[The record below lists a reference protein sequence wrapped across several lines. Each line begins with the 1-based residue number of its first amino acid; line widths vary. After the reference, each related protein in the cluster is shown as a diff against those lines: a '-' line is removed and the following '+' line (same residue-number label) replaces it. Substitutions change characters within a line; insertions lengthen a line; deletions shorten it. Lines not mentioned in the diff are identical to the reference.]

1 MGFDVCVFCKTDK
14 PEFFE
19 GVGYN
24 PINLFHQFIANNE
37 VDHCIVSRFTEYI
50 PVAIHGHA
58 KSVSAIFHD
67 ILLPETVLTNHH
79 KFKWIFGLTD
89 WHCKLIAKNFCL
101 FKEISVQN
109 YGIDVIGNVDKVK
122 NSFIYSSFPN
132 RGLNILLRMWP
143 RIVSSLPDAT
153 LNIYCNLDQEWV
165 NKTCPDIMRE
175 IKALLRVNKKGVTVH
190 GWVSKKILREAW
202 KKSEYWL
209 YPCIFEETFCLTA
222 LEAASSKT
230 CVISNHLAALKET
243 VGDRGF
249 IVEGDPNTE
258 EWQTRCIDT
267 LFNLKLKEELIEKNY
282 QWSKKL
288 TWDNQTEILLKKI
301 YLKN

>member
-1 MGFDVCVFCKTDK
+1 
-14 PEFFE
+14 
-19 GVGYN
+19 
-24 PINLFHQFIANNE
+24 
-37 VDHCIVSRFTEYI
+37 
-50 PVAIHGHA
+50 
-58 KSVSAIFHD
+58 
-67 ILLPETVLTNHH
+67 
-79 KFKWIFGLTD
+79 
-89 WHCKLIAKNFCL
+89 
-101 FKEISVQN
+101 
-109 YGIDVIGNVDKVK
+109 
-122 NSFIYSSFPN
+122 
-132 RGLNILLRMWP
+132 
-143 RIVSSLPDAT
+143 
-153 LNIYCNLDQEWV
+153 
-165 NKTCPDIMRE
+165 
-175 IKALLRVNKKGVTVH
+175 LLRVNKKGVTVH

-230 CVISNHLAALKET
+230 CVISNDLAALKET